1 MGSDTV
7 SITRV
12 SLLSPTFCLD
22 YTQMCNLQ
30 YDLTNRYLVKLN
42 LLAVNQGSDPKD
54 VTAVT
59 KFLAVHRET
68 TMREFYHETA
78 AIPIMV
84 KGRSFD
90 RKYSSIVYSIE
101 DNHFTM

>member
-1 MGSDTV
+1 
-7 SITRV
+7 
-12 SLLSPTFCLD
+12 
-22 YTQMCNLQ
+22 MCNLQ

-42 LLAVNQGSDPKD
+42 LMAVNQGADPKE
-54 VTAVT
+54 VTTVT

-68 TMREFYHETA
+68 TMMEFYHETA
-78 AIPIMV
+78 ALPIMM

-90 RKYSSIVYSIE
+90 RKYSSIVYAIE